1 MRILIGQRINRWF
14 IERRCQLKPLTYRV
28 CRSATSGPLLLNFR
42 LLAMLP
48 TCFASL
54 GGRFTLWRT
63 AFKATFK
70 HHYAPNCCTSD
81 RTPIH
86 TAGWA
91 KSRRRTNHVILSLWH
106 ACDYLFGS
114 GRGFPSA
121 RCHGRSLLLSL
132 LAANTE
138 KRTEKRLTAR
148 HLGRQW
154 SARSVRVIRRRSRG
168 QPALSL
174 RNGPR

>member
-1 MRILIGQRINRWF
+1 MVHR
-14 IERRCQLKPLTYRV
+14 ETV
-28 CRSATSGPLLLNFR
+28 STE
-42 LLAMLP
+42 
-48 TCFASL
+48 
-54 GGRFTLWRT
+54 
-63 AFKATFK
+63 
-70 HHYAPNCCTSD
+70 TSD
-81 RTPIH
+81 LSRLPKRHVRSSLAEFSTLGHATHLLRQPGGKVHALANSFQGNLQTSLCTKLLHKRSDPIH